1 MHLTIDAGSPRAA
14 LMQHGEEKMKLLRRQ
29 FLSLSVGAGVISIA
43 LQSAG
48 ADTYPSRSVKI
59 IEPIGAGT
67 AGDRYLRSIAQE
79 LENSHHQAFVVENRP
94 GAGTTI
100 GTDYVAHAAP
110 DGYTL
115 LMMSTTSTVNETLY
129 AHKSYQLMRDLVPI
143 APLLDSDL
151 VLVVHPSVPVHNLS
165 ELIAL
170 ARAKPGTLNY
180 GSSGLGSNYHMA
192 AELLKNLSGI
202 NIIHV
207 PYKGSTGMRTD
218 ILSGQIQLLFD
229 AVPNMAPFIET
240 GQVRAL
246 GTSGTTRSS
255 VLPNVPTIAEA
266 GVPGFQATLWD
277 GLMAPRGTPQPIID
291 LLHREIT
298 GFLSRPEF
306 KASWEKQGVTPLIM
320 TQAEFTTFI
329 ESQIVKWAKVIK
341 SNHIALVQ

>member
-1 MHLTIDAGSPRAA
+1 
-14 LMQHGEEKMKLLRRQ
+14 MQHGEEKMKLLRRQ